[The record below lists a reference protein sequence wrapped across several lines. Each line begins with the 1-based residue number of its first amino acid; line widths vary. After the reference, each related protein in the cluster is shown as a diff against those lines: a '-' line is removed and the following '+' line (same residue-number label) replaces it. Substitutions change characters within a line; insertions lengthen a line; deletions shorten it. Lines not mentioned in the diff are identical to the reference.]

1 MKANAMTTR
10 IIETAYDRNQ
20 LIKFLERQTGAV
32 TVTITKGKHRS
43 TLQNRLQRQW
53 INELSEQMNQPTE
66 DVRALLKLHYGVP
79 VLRNENEAFK
89 AEYDAVIEPLPYEAK
104 LRLMKVPLDWAVTR
118 LMTTKQHKAFL
129 DEVYR
134 SFSEQGYVLTNP
146 DNQKW
151 EKAA

>member
-1 MKANAMTTR
+1 MTTR

-20 LIKFLERQTGAV
+20 LMKFLERQNGAV

-53 INELSEQMNQPTE
+53 INDLSEQMNQPTE

-79 VLRNENEAFK
+79 VLRNGNEAFK
-89 AEYDAVIEPLPYEAK
+89 AEYDEVIEPLLYQKK

-118 LMTTKQHKAFL
+118 LMTTKQTKAFL

-134 SFSEQGYVLTNP
+134 SFSEQGYILTNP
-146 DNQKW
+146 EDQKW
-151 EKAA
+151 ENAA